1 MSTVEGRVALVT
13 GASSGIGAATAKT
26 LAELGAKVSL
36 ASRRGS
42 DEGIAGALA
51 RPCDVRDPKQ
61 LEQLVAETVERFG
74 GLDIVV
80 ANAGVGA
87 YGDFLD
93 ISAEHLDEM
102 IDVNVKGLLYT
113 VRACLPHLLESAAA
127 DLVVVASIAGQRA
140 PEGEAVYAAS
150 KFAQIG
156 FMRSLDHELYR
167 RGVRCSTIAPGRSLD
182 RVRHG
187 RGPRPRARR
196 PRPRGHDARP
206 GGRRRRRARGHAAA
220 DAPRARGDDPAHERR
235 LDELTQESA
244 GNRWDPRSRSSAEAR
259 AASCRS

>member
-1 MSTVEGRVALVT
+1 VSTLEGRVALIT
-13 GASSGIGAATAKT
+13 GASSGIGAATATT
-26 LAELGAKVSL
+26 LATRGAKVAL

-42 DEGIAGALA
+42 DEGIEGALA
-51 RPCDVRDPKQ
+51 RPCDVRDPQQ
-61 LEQLVAETVERFG
+61 LEALVAETIERFG
-74 GLDIVV
+74 RLDIVV

-127 DLVVVASIAGQRA
+127 DLVLIASVAGQRA

-150 KFAQIG
+150 KFAQVG

-167 RGVRCSTIAPGRSLD
+167 RGVRCSTIAPGG
-182 RVRHG
+182 VWTEFAMGEG
-187 RGPRPRARR
+187 RGRAPGDADLPGMMRAQEIADAVLHNVTRPRTHRVLEATIL
-196 PRPRGHDARP
+196 PMS
-206 GGRRRRRARGHAAA
+206 
-220 DAPRARGDDPAHERR
+220 DD
-235 LDELTQESA
+235 SM
-244 GNRWDPRSRSSAEAR
+244 N
-259 AASCRS
+259 